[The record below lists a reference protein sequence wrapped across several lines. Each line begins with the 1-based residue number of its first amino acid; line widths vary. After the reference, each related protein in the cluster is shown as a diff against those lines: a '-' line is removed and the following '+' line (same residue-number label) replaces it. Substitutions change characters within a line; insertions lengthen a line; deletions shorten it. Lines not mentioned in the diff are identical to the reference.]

1 MVLPLLLSLPLA
13 SVVELPMHSTD
24 GFPLGELESRV
35 TQTWRMPSSLS
46 LDNTN
51 QPPPTDL
58 EDAGATELL
67 SLETGADTQDIK
79 CECDKTKCN
88 CMRRCACDTGNGATD
103 LSASGSTGGSTGGGM
118 ASLLQLQEALA
129 PENAADAWEGVF
141 LQTGSPMTLDCQCE
155 KIKCNCMKGCQC
167 SMTGAATYQYAQQYG
182 GAAALLQEDE
192 EGWPAAP
199 AAGAAAAPRMHVH
212 VQPSGESR

>member
-24 GFPLGELESRV
+24 FPLGELESRV
-35 TQTWRMPSSLS
+35 TQTWRMPSS
-46 LDNTN
+46 
-51 QPPPTDL
+51 
-58 EDAGATELL
+58 L